1 MLCCVSRNYYSA
13 RDDLNLPIYHAAR
26 PGSNGASPGRI
37 YSYETA
43 TTKKKQK
50 GLHIFYRKKKNINFT
65 IIKKEN
71 FAQNEGKHIP
81 YSSMHRLFDFSTS
94 ALHTKDAGNLVI
106 SQEILE
112 EQNFQRCQIK
122 PDKLGSLSPD
132 PFCRDPFPIIDT
144 LCQVMLFLAFTESYI
159 KYWTFFLQVR
169 KISSKQRYFGK
180 RACKS
185 IFSSM

>member
-13 RDDLNLPIYHAAR
+13 RDDLNLPIYHAAS

-37 YSYETA
+37 YFYETS
-43 TTKKKQK
+43 TSQKQK
-50 GLHIFYRKKKNINFT
+50 GLHTFYRKKKNINFT

-112 EQNFQRCQIK
+112 EQNFQRFQIK

-159 KYWTFFLQVR
+159 KYWTSFLKVR